1 MGLGMKLRAV
11 FFGFFLAIVV
21 LLGACSKS
29 DPQAALEASVQQLKD
44 HLEAK
49 DRKAVLAMLGPHFQA
64 QDGLDADWASKT
76 MALTFLRYANV
87 KVIAVSSDS
96 RIDPP
101 GSSLAITEAQVV
113 ITGAQGLIPER
124 VSPYAVQL
132 RWNLEGSDWK
142 LRGVRWE

>member
-1 MGLGMKLRAV
+1 MNLRSV
-11 FFGFFLAIVV
+11 FFTFSLALVL
-21 LLGACSKS
+21 LLGACGKP

-44 HLEAK
+44 RLEAK
-49 DRKAVLAMLGPHFQA
+49 DRKAVLEMLGPHFRA

-76 MALTFLRYANV
+76 MALMFLRYANV

-101 GSSLAITEAQVV
+101 GSPLAITEAQVV
-113 ITGAQGLIPER
+113 VTGAQGLIPER